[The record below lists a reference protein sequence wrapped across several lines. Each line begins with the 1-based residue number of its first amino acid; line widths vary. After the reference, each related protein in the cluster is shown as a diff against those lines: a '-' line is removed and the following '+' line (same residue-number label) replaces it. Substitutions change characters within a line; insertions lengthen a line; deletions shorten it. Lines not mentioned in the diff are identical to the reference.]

1 MIAAGSL
8 TQPVYPLLDPNGQ
21 HLRYVPPLKYLQF
34 SSPPKPIPP
43 TTGFYTLCS
52 LGIKRTLIRIF
63 IDLAELTQAI
73 EAYTNENGICNPPD
87 IDRFGDCRNIVQHRL
102 LSTLASA
109 EEDGAPISQQSLL
122 VYLACRHA
130 ALLFSLHV
138 TFPIARSM
146 APRSMLVQCLRDA
159 LGKIDTKES
168 PDVGNGDDGVMELLL
183 WCIVIGGIAA
193 ENTPARGFYAAQAT
207 KVSSLLGC
215 PSWGETQRRMK
226 LFAWLD
232 RACDPGGC
240 AFWREVHPN
249 AAAVSR
255 KGILAL

>member
-1 MIAAGSL
+1 MIAASNL
-8 TQPVYPLLDPNGQ
+8 TQPAYPLLDPNGQ
-21 HLRYVPPLKYLQF
+21 HLRYVPPIKYLQF

-43 TTGFYTLCS
+43 TTGFYTLRS
-52 LGIKRTLIRIF
+52 LGIKRTLIRVF

-73 EAYTNENGICNPPD
+73 EAYTDENGICHPPD

-109 EEDGAPISQQSLL
+109 EEDGAPVSQQSLL

-146 APRSMLVQCLRDA
+146 APRSTLVQCLRDA
-159 LGKIDTKES
+159 LGKIDSKGS
-168 PDVGNGDDGVMELLL
+168 SDVRNGDDGVMELLL

-193 ENTPARGFYAAQAT
+193 ENMPARGFYAAQAT
-207 KVSSLLGC
+207 KVSGLLGC
-215 PSWGETQRRMK
+215 RSWEETQRLMK

-232 RACDPGGC
+232 RACDPGGR
-240 AFWREVHPN
+240 AFWRGVHPN